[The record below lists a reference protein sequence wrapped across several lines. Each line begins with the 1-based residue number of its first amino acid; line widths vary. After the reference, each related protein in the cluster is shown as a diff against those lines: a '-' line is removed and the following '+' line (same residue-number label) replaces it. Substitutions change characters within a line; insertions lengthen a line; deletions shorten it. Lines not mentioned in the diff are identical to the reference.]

1 MSVFNIKASLLLM
14 APDDP
19 NSGWSDPIG
28 TFSRLQLA
36 VRILATADGPRK
48 MRMDEATSALTGLVP
63 GDFPKAMREKAER
76 VLGVR
81 EKVPP
86 EHGSKRVSFPFDQLK
101 PKECT
106 ALIQDILSLYE
117 ACLFDMTREIKEI
130 VRPNDE

>member
-28 TFSRLQLA
+28 TLSRLQLA

-48 MRMDEATSALTGLVP
+48 MRMDEATSALTG
-63 GDFPKAMREKAER
+63 DFPKAMREKAER

-81 EKVPP
+81 EKVLPD
-86 EHGSKRVSFPFDQLK
+86 HGSKRVSFPFDQLK